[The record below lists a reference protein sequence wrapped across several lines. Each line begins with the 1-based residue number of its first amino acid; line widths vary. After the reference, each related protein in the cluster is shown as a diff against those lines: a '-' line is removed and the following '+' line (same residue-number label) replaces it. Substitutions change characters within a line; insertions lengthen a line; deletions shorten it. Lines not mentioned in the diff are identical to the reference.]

1 MNNKNPKYLFI
12 KKQKYFLK
20 TVYSFYDSNIYD
32 INNKKDYSLEEPY
45 LSIVLKKFKKVSPI
59 NILTKNDILIG
70 KLVYLKKIKEWH
82 FIHRGKKMII
92 KYANLEDNTNF
103 YFRSLYVL
111 LTNNIVNENF
121 LRSYYYCITN
131 IVKKKKLNDMKYIL
145 NKLDKFKNNL
155 SINTCENYKPNEKD
169 VCTICF
175 MKTDLS
181 KRIILPCK
189 HTFHLECFNIWYK
202 QKRVCPLCKYKLS
215 IDSFLVD
222 KDCSFVPSRPT
233 LRNNKLNLV
242 FLPFIGGRA
251 SIKNIK
257 LKSSSG
263 NKFKFL
269 KVTSNNFVVEF
280 KEPLKKINA
289 IVISII
295 NFLN

>member
-1 MNNKNPKYLFI
+1 MDKKNPKYLFI
-12 KKQKYFLK
+12 KRKKYFLK
-20 TVYSFYDSNIYD
+20 TVYLFYDSNIND
-32 INNKKDYSLEEPY
+32 INNKKNYSCEEPY
-45 LSIVLKKFKKVSPI
+45 LSIIINKFKNSSPI
-59 NILTKNDILIG
+59 DILTKNNILIG
-70 KLVYLKKIKEWH
+70 KIVYLKSIKEWH

-92 KYANLEDNTNF
+92 KYASLEDERNF

-111 LTNNIVNENF
+111 LTNNIVDENF
-121 LRSYYYCITN
+121 LRSYYYSIID
-131 IVKKKKLNDMKYIL
+131 IVNKKKLNDLKYIL

-155 SINTCENYKPNEKD
+155 SIKTYENYNQNEED

-175 MKTDLS
+175 SKTDTS
-181 KRIILPCK
+181 KRVILPCK

-215 IDSFLVD
+215 IDSFLAD

-242 FLPFIGGRA
+242 FSPFIGGRA
-251 SIKNIK
+251 SIRNIK

-269 KVTSNNFVVEF
+269 KIAKNDFVVEF

-289 IVISII
+289 VVISII
-295 NFLN
+295 NLLY